1 MSIDR
6 SPPDAPGVASD
17 ATPDVAPDPAHDP
30 RRSLAGRV
38 ALVTGASGG
47 LGAHFAR
54 LLAARG
60 ATVAACA
67 RRMTTLRALADAG
80 EERGDVIVP
89 FALDVTD
96 AASVETCVGAVA
108 TRLGGIDVLVNNAG
122 ISASAPALDTSVEDF
137 DAVLDTNLRGAW
149 LVARAVAPRM
159 RDAGGGSIVNVAS
172 ILGLR
177 VAGNVAAYAMSK
189 AALVQMTRALALEWA
204 RHGIR
209 VNALAPGYV
218 QTDLNREFFASEAGR
233 RMIGRIPQR
242 RLGRMEEL
250 DGPLLL
256 LATDAGSYMTGSV
269 LACDGGHLVGSL

>member
-1 MSIDR
+1 METDR
-6 SPPDAPGVASD
+6 PDAPRALD
-17 ATPDVAPDPAHDP
+17 
-30 RRSLAGRV
+30 GRV

-54 LLAARG
+54 TLARHG

-67 RRMTTLRALADAG
+67 RRLAPMRELADRAAAAG
-80 EERGDVIVP
+80 DRIEP

-96 AASVETCVGAVA
+96 AASVEACTAEVA
-108 TRLGGIDVLVNNAG
+108 RRLGPIDVLVNNAG
-122 ISASAPALDTSVEDF
+122 VTATAPALELAEADF
-137 DAVLDTNLRGAW
+137 DAVLDVNLRGAW
-149 LVARAVAPRM
+149 RVARAVAPGM
-159 RDAGGGSIVNVAS
+159 RDAGGGSVVNVAS

-177 VAGNVAAYAMSK
+177 VAGGVAAYAVSK

-218 QTDLNREFFASEAGR
+218 ETDLNREFFASEAGR
-233 RMIGRIPQR
+233 RMIRRIPQR
-242 RLGRMEEL
+242 RLGRMDEL

-256 LATDAGSYMTGSV
+256 LAGDAGSYMTGSV
-269 LACDGGHLVGSL
+269 LACDGGHLVSSL